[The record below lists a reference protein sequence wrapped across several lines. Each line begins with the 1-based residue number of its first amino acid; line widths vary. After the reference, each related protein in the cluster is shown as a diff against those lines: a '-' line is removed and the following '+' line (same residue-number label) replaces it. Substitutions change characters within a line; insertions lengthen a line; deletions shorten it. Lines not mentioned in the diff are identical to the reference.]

1 MSFNDIITAMKEPS
15 FVLDETDLL
24 ILEHMIQD
32 TNILFSEQNYVS
44 RSV

>member
-1 MSFNDIITAMKEPS
+1 MLLDNAITAMKEPS

-24 ILEHMIQD
+24 ILEHMAQD
-32 TNILFSEQNYVS
+32 TNIPFSEQNYIS